1 MEATKEYRE
10 DKIKDSKKVQIY
22 LYFYLYKSVVK
33 QHFISFIYF
42 NI

>member
-10 DKIKDSKKVQIY
+10 GKIKDTKKVQIY
-22 LYFYLYKSVVK
+22 LYFYLYKGVVK
-33 QHFISFIYF
+33 QYFISFIYF